1 MLRPL
6 QMGNARAKAASRL
19 DEIMTDEM
27 QNSAVFRDLANDAA
41 GSEVRKR
48 QQMKLLHSDW
58 EAQRRAQDED
68 RQLQDWSDRILTDT
82 QTLMP
87 EKTGVPPEAEEDEG
101 MRDNAD

>member
-1 MLRPL
+1 
-6 QMGNARAKAASRL
+6 MGNARAKAASRL

-41 GSEVRKR
+41 GAEARKR

-58 EAQRRAQDED
+58 EAQRRAQQED

-82 QTLMP
+82 QILMP
-87 EKTGVPPEAEEDEG
+87 EKTGVPPEAEGDEG
-101 MRDNAD
+101 MRENAD